1 MSGSADKEE
10 ILRLQSIAN
19 FLDGYAILGLIIIGT
34 IGNLMNIIV
43 FLRHKKLRQMT
54 NFIFLIM
61 FFFSNLISLWS
72 TRFPRSILAITSTDL
87 LIGNIVYCKIRWL
100 FGRWS
105 FYMSY
110 IYLCLSCIDRYLNT
124 SRHERLR
131 RMMTFKRAVVITITI
146 SLIYFIIF
154 IPDGIYYSGSR
165 CTASSSDREIY
176 KQFLNYFNLVM
187 CSSVPMVILYTFS
200 LLTWYNLYTTRNIS
214 HSKLHRQVNHMMIVE
229 FTVIF
234 LGATPNF
241 VFSIYTEISQ
251 SMIKS
256 SLRMAQETV
265 VRYVCVIC
273 SFLLYVGT
281 FYIYMIMSSVYRQNV
296 KAAICFRKPNQ
307 IGTHTLTLKNIKTT
321 H

>member
-43 FLRHKKLRQMT
+43 FLRHKKLRQMS

-87 LIGNIVYCKIRWL
+87 LIGNI
-100 FGRWS
+100 
-105 FYMSY
+105 
-110 IYLCLSCIDRYLNT
+110 LCLSCIDRYLNT

-131 RMMTFKRAVVITITI
+131 RMMTFKRAVVITIAI

-165 CTASSSDREIY
+165 CTASSSD
-176 KQFLNYFNLVM
+176 LM

-214 HSKLHRQVNHMMIVE
+214 HSKLYRQVNLMMIVE

-241 VFSIYTEISQ
+241 VFSIYTEITQ

-256 SLRMAQETV
+256 GLRVAQETV
-265 VRYVCVIC
+265 VRYFNFVKKYFCPQLAGITYEE
-273 SFLLYVGT
+273 LT
-281 FYIYMIMSSVYRQNV
+281 FVYDDKVAALSTCRKIV
-296 KAAICFRKPNQ
+296 K
-307 IGTHTLTLKNIKTT
+307 TVS
-321 H
+321 